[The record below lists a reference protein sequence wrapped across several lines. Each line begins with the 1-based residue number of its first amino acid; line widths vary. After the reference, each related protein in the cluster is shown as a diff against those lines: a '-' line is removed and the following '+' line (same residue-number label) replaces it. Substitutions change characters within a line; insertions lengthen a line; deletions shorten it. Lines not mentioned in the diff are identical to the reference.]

1 MGIWVVVLEAV
12 QGPDDGPDEI
22 GPEDLDAFAEELA
35 DYYPVVAGSPTS
47 YEAELWVE
55 QNTAGEALL
64 TAQRI
69 WQAAVR
75 EAGLPMWD
83 VLRGEAR
90 DARALESGR
99 LDWASAPG
107 DAAPGGEPEPGAEP
121 ELEPPP
127 EPEPSPEPEPRRR
140 AAAKKAPGKQGGAKK
155 AGAKK
160 VAAAKKTPARK
171 GTRRPP

>member
-12 QGPDDGPDEI
+12 QGPDDGPGEI

-55 QNTAGEALL
+55 ENTAGSALL

-75 EAGLPMWD
+75 DAGLPMWD

-99 LDWASAPG
+99 LAWASAPG
-107 DAAPGGEPEPGAEP
+107 DDTQAAAAE
-121 ELEPPP
+121 P
-127 EPEPSPEPEPRRR
+127 EPEPEPQLEAEPPPDAPKK
-140 AAAKKAPGKQGGAKK
+140 AAAKAKK
-155 AGAKK
+155 ATK
-160 VAAAKKTPARK
+160 AAARK
-171 GTRRPP
+171 GTAKTARGGKKATRRAP

>member
-12 QGPDDGPDEI
+12 QGPDDGPEEI
-22 GPEDLDAFAEELA
+22 GPADLDAFAEELA

-55 QNTAGEALL
+55 ENTAGEALL

-69 WQAAVR
+69 WQGAVR
-75 EAGLPMWD
+75 DAGLPMWD

-99 LDWASAPG
+99 LAWASAPG
-107 DAAPGGEPEPGAEP
+107 DAAEAAAPQPEP
-121 ELEPPP
+121 ELPP
-127 EPEPSPEPEPRRR
+127 EPEPP
-140 AAAKKAPGKQGGAKK
+140 KKAPL
-155 AGAKK
+155 
-160 VAAAKKTPARK
+160 
-171 GTRRPP
+171 

>member
-12 QGPDDGPDEI
+12 LGPDDGPEEI
-22 GPEDLDAFAEELA
+22 GPDDLDAFADELA

-55 QNTAGEALL
+55 ENTAGEALL

-69 WQAAVR
+69 WQGAVR
-75 EAGLPMWD
+75 DAGLPMWD

-99 LDWASAPG
+99 LAWGSAPG
-107 DAAPGGEPEPGAEP
+107 DVEDAEPG
-121 ELEPPP
+121 P
-127 EPEPSPEPEPRRR
+127 EPEPEPEPEPPRR
-140 AAAKKAPGKQGGAKK
+140 APRKATAKKAVAKKAP
-155 AGAKK
+155 
-160 VAAAKKTPARK
+160 ARK
-171 GTRRPP
+171 GSRRAP

>member
-12 QGPDDGPDEI
+12 QGPDDGPGEI

-35 DYYPVVAGSPTS
+35 DYYAVVAGSPTS

-55 QNTAGEALL
+55 ENTAGGAML

-69 WQAAVR
+69 WQGAVR
-75 EAGLPMWD
+75 DAGLPMWD

-99 LDWASAPG
+99 LAWASAPG
-107 DAAPGGEPEPGAEP
+107 EGGEAPQPAPEP
-121 ELEPPP
+121 ELEHEAPPVL
-127 EPEPSPEPEPRRR
+127 EPEPPIDLPAKKK
-140 AAAKKAPGKQGGAKK
+140 AAAKKAARKK
-155 AGAKK
+155 AGVKK
-160 VAAAKKTPARK
+160 APAARKASARK
-171 GTRRPP
+171 GGRSAS

>member
-22 GPEDLDAFAEELA
+22 GPEDLDAFAEELD

-55 QNTAGEALL
+55 ENTAGGAML

-99 LDWASAPG
+99 LAWGSAPG
-107 DAAPGGEPEPGAEP
+107 EEGPPAEGEE
-121 ELEPPP
+121 P
-127 EPEPSPEPEPRRR
+127 EPEPEPEPAP
-140 AAAKKAPGKQGGAKK
+140 AAKARKKAATKKAVGKKAVAKKAVKKSTAKK
-155 AGAKK
+155 KGA
-160 VAAAKKTPARK
+160 
-171 GTRRPP
+171 RRAP

>member
-12 QGPDDGPDEI
+12 QGPDDGPGEI

-55 QNTAGEALL
+55 ENTAGSALL

-75 EAGLPMWD
+75 DAGLPMWD

-99 LDWASAPG
+99 LAWASAPG
-107 DAAPGGEPEPGAEP
+107 DDTQAAAAEPEPEPEP
-121 ELEPPP
+121 ELEAEPPP
-127 EPEPSPEPEPRRR
+127 GAPKK
-140 AAAKKAPGKQGGAKK
+140 AAAKAKK
-155 AGAKK
+155 ATK
-160 VAAAKKTPARK
+160 AAARK
-171 GTRRPP
+171 GTAKTARGGKKATRRAP

>member
-12 QGPDDGPDEI
+12 QGPDDGPQEI
-22 GPEDLDAFAEELA
+22 GPDDLDAFADGLA

-55 QNTAGEALL
+55 ENTAGEALL

-69 WQAAVR
+69 WQGAVR
-75 EAGLPMWD
+75 DAGLPMWD

-99 LDWASAPG
+99 LAWGSAPG
-107 DAAPGGEPEPGAEP
+107 VDAAAAE
-121 ELEPPP
+121 P
-127 EPEPSPEPEPRRR
+127 EPEPEPEPPPRAARKAAPKKK
-140 AAAKKAPGKQGGAKK
+140 AAAKKSARRAP
-155 AGAKK
+155 
-160 VAAAKKTPARK
+160 
-171 GTRRPP
+171 

>member
-35 DYYPVVAGSPTS
+35 DFYPVVAGSPTS

-55 QNTAGEALL
+55 ENTAGEALL
-64 TAQRI
+64 TAQRL

-99 LDWASAPG
+99 LAWGSAPG
-107 DAAPGGEPEPGAEP
+107 ELAEAEP
-121 ELEPPP
+121 ETEPETEP
-127 EPEPSPEPEPRRR
+127 EPEPEPEPPKR
-140 AAAKKAPGKQGGAKK
+140 AVRKAAVKKKTAAQKAAPKR
-155 AGAKK
+155 
-160 VAAAKKTPARK
+160 TPARK
-171 GTRRPP
+171 APATRKAATRKGSRRAP

>member
-22 GPEDLDAFAEELA
+22 GPDDLDAFAEELA

-55 QNTAGEALL
+55 ENTAGEALL

-69 WQAAVR
+69 WQGAVR

-99 LDWASAPG
+99 LAWSSAPG
-107 DAAPGGEPEPGAEP
+107 EDVEPAAPDPGDEPEPELEP
-121 ELEPPP
+121 EPPP
-127 EPEPSPEPEPRRR
+127 EPEPPARARRAPAKKVGGKK
-140 AAAKKAPGKQGGAKK
+140 AAAKKATA
-155 AGAKK
+155 
-160 VAAAKKTPARK
+160 ARK
-171 GTRRPP
+171 APVRKATR